1 MYGGG
6 TIFNEKDLENSGQEE
21 DPKLLEEALAIWGLK
36 TKKAT
41 VNKAL
46 EEFIQRRKQK
56 DILELFGSIVYDPA
70 YDYKAHRD
78 RK

>member
-1 MYGGG
+1 MA
-6 TIFNEKDLENSGQEE
+6 TNLDI
-21 DPKLLEEALAIWGLK
+21 DPKLLEEALKAGGLK

-46 EEFIQRRKQK
+46 EEFIQRRKQE
-56 DILELFGSIVYDPA
+56 DILSLFGSIVYDPD
-70 YDYKAHRD
+70 YDYKAHRN

>member
-1 MYGGG
+1 MA
-6 TIFNEKDLENSGQEE
+6 TNLDI
-21 DPKLLEEALAIWGLK
+21 DPQLLEEELIVGGLK

-46 EEFIQRRKQK
+46 EEFIQRRKQE
-56 DILELFGSIVYDPA
+56 DILTFFGSIVYDPQ
-70 YDYKAHRD
+70 YNYKKHRN

>member
-1 MYGGG
+1 MA
-6 TIFNEKDLENSGQEE
+6 TNLDI
-21 DPKLLEEALAIWGLK
+21 DPKLLEQALEIGGLK

-46 EEFIQRRKQK
+46 EEFIQRRKQRE
-56 DILELFGSIVYDPA
+56 ILSLFGSIVYDLE
-70 YDYKAHRD
+70 YDYKNLRR

>member
-1 MYGGG
+1 MA
-6 TIFNEKDLENSGQEE
+6 TNLDINPE
-21 DPKLLEEALAIWGLK
+21 LLEEALKVGGLK

-46 EEFIQRRKQK
+46 EEFIQRRKQE
-56 DILELFGSIVYDPA
+56 DILTLFGSIVYDPA
-70 YDYKAHRD
+70 YDYKKHRN

>member
-1 MYGGG
+1 MA
-6 TIFNEKDLENSGQEE
+6 TNLDI
-21 DPKLLEEALAIWGLK
+21 DPKLLEEALKAGGLK

-46 EEFIQRRKQK
+46 EEFIQRRKQE
-56 DILELFGSIVYDPA
+56 DILALFGSIVYDPE
-70 YDYKAHRD
+70 YDYKTHRD

>member
-1 MYGGG
+1 CVKMA
-6 TIFNEKDLENSGQEE
+6 TNLDI
-21 DPKLLEEALAIWGLK
+21 DPQLLEEALIVGGLK

-46 EEFIQRRKQK
+46 EEFIQRRKQE
-56 DILELFGSIVYDPA
+56 DILTLFGSIVYDPQ
-70 YDYKAHRD
+70 YDYKKHRN

>member
-1 MYGGG
+1 MA
-6 TIFNEKDLENSGQEE
+6 TNLDI
-21 DPKLLEEALAIWGLK
+21 DPQLLEEALIVGDLK

-46 EEFIQRRKQK
+46 EEFIQRRKQE
-56 DILELFGSIVYDPA
+56 DILTLFGSIVYDPQ
-70 YDYKAHRD
+70 YDYKKHRN

>member
-1 MYGGG
+1 MA
-6 TIFNEKDLENSGQEE
+6 TNLDIDT
-21 DPKLLEEALAIWGLK
+21 KLLEEALAIGGFK

-56 DILELFGSIVYDPA
+56 EILSLFGSIVYDPE
-70 YDYKAHRD
+70 YDYKAHRN

>member
-1 MYGGG
+1 MA
-6 TIFNEKDLENSGQEE
+6 TNLDI
-21 DPKLLEEALAIWGLK
+21 DPKLLEEALKAGGLK

-46 EEFIQRRKQK
+46 EEFIQRRKQE
-56 DILELFGSIVYDPA
+56 DILTLFGSIVYDPE
-70 YDYKAHRD
+70 YDYKTHRN

>member
-1 MYGGG
+1 MA
-6 TIFNEKDLENSGQEE
+6 TNLDIN
-21 DPKLLEEALAIWGLK
+21 PKLLEEALKIGGLK

-56 DILELFGSIVYDPA
+56 EILSLFGSIVYDPE
-70 YDYKAHRD
+70 YDYKAHRN

>member
-1 MYGGG
+1 MA
-6 TIFNEKDLENSGQEE
+6 TNLDI
-21 DPKLLEEALAIWGLK
+21 DPKLLEEALKAGGLK

-46 EEFIQRRKQK
+46 EEFIQRRKQE
-56 DILELFGSIVYDPA
+56 DILTLFGSIVYDPE
-70 YDYKAHRD
+70 YDYKKHRN

>member
-1 MYGGG
+1 MA
-6 TIFNEKDLENSGQEE
+6 TNLDI
-21 DPKLLEEALAIWGLK
+21 DPKLLEEALKIGGLK

-46 EEFIQRRKQK
+46 EEFIQRRKQE
-56 DILELFGSIVYDPA
+56 DILALFGSIIYDPA
-70 YDYKAHRD
+70 YDYKTYRN

>member
-1 MYGGG
+1 MA
-6 TIFNEKDLENSGQEE
+6 TNLDI
-21 DPKLLEEALAIWGLK
+21 DPKLLEEALKVGGLK

-46 EEFIQRRKQK
+46 EEFIQRRKQE
-56 DILELFGSIVYDPA
+56 DILALFGSIVYDPE
-70 YDYKAHRD
+70 YDYKKQRN